1 MLRIGIVANE
11 PSGDILGAG
20 LIREIRRL
28 RPEARFEG
36 VAGPLMIAEGCRT
49 LLPMERLSV
58 MGLVEVLRHLPE
70 LLSIRRRLAGHFT
83 ENPPDLFI
91 GIDGP
96 DFNIGL
102 ERRLRK
108 AGIPTAHYVC
118 PTVWAWRPGR
128 VETLRKAVDLVLCI
142 FPFEEP
148 FLAEHGV
155 RCRFVGHPLADE
167 IPEQTDRA
175 AARRALGLDPAAT
188 TLALLP
194 GSRIGEI
201 DRLAERFLR
210 AAAICREAEPG
221 LQFVVP
227 LVNRRS
233 REAFER
239 VRLAHAPGLPLE
251 VVEGRSR
258 EALIASDLVLTA
270 SGTATLESLLLKRPM
285 VVAYRLNG
293 FTYWLVSRL
302 RLVKTPFIAM
312 ANLLAGREI
321 APEFVQEAATPEAL
335 AAALLE
341 LIRSPERREAFREE
355 AERLHRAMRRDA
367 SVEAAKALLELTGG
381 ARP

>member
-70 LLSIRRRLAGHFT
+70 LLSIRRHLAGHFT
-83 ENPPDLFI
+83 DNPPDLFI

-102 ERRLRK
+102 ERRLRE

-148 FLAEHGV
+148 FLTDHGV

-355 AERLHRAMRRDA
+355 AGRLHRAMRRNA
-367 SVEAAKALLELTGG
+367 SVEAAKALLELAG

>member
-58 MGLVEVLRHLPE
+58 MGLVEVLRHLPD
-70 LLSIRRRLAGHFT
+70 LLSIRRKLAEHFT
-83 ENPPDLFI
+83 GNPPDLFI

-102 ERRLRK
+102 ERRLR
-108 AGIPTAHYVC
+108 ARGIPTAHYVC

-155 RCRFVGHPLADE
+155 HCRFVGHPLADE
-167 IPEQTDRA
+167 IPEETDRA

-201 DRLAERFLR
+201 DRLAERFLA

-221 LQFVVP
+221 LQIVVP

-233 REAFER
+233 REAFDR
-239 VRLAHAPGLPLE
+239 VRLAHAPTLPLQ

-341 LIRSPERREAFREE
+341 LIRSPARREAFRAE
-355 AERLHRAMRRDA
+355 AERLHGTMRRNA
-367 SVEAAKALLELTGG
+367 SVEAARALLELAGG
-381 ARP
+381 RP